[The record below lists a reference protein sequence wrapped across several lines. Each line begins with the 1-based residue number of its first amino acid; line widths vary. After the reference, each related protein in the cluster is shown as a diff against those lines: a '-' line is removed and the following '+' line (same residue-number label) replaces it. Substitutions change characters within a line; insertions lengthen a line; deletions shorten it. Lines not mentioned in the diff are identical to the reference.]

1 MQAQVQKEDDSGY
14 RVGRGY
20 SLSEVEKS
28 GLRVSQVRKLGIY
41 VDPRRSTLHEF
52 NVQQLKA
59 LVEERQNQLKKEA
72 EKARE
77 EEIEKKEE
85 KEAKKK
91 AKKKEEK
98 KKEKKEEKKEEKK
111 KVEKKAEKKVEV
123 KKEKAPESSLDL
135 TEIKG
140 VGKKRAEAFREAGIL
155 TVKDLIAAD
164 TAELAEKTSFTED
177 YITTLK
183 ERAKTL

>member
-14 RVGRGY
+14 RLGRGY

-28 GLRVSQVRKLGIY
+28 GMSVSQVRKLGIY
-41 VDPRRSTLHEF
+41 VDSRRSTLHEF

-59 LVEERQNQLKKEA
+59 LIEERRNQLKKEA

-77 EEIEKKEE
+77 EEIERKEE
-85 KEAKKK
+85 KEVKKK

-98 KKEKKEEKKEEKK
+98 KK
-111 KVEKKAEKKVEV
+111 VEKKIEV

-140 VGKKRAEAFREAGIL
+140 VGKKRAEAFQEAGIL

-177 YITTLK
+177 YINTLK
-183 ERAKTL
+183 ERAKAL

>member
-1 MQAQVQKEDDSGY
+1 MQAQVRKEDDSGY

-28 GLRVSQVRKLGIY
+28 GMRVSQVRKLGIY

-77 EEIEKKEE
+77 EEIERKEE
-85 KEAKKK
+85 KKAKKK
-91 AKKKEEK
+91 AKKKEER
-98 KKEKKEEKKEEKK
+98 KEERK
-111 KVEKKAEKKVEV
+111 KVEKKAEKKVKV
-123 KKEKAPESSLDL
+123 KKEKAPERSLDL

-155 TVKDLIAAD
+155 TVKDFIAAD
-164 TAELAEKTSFTED
+164 TAGLAEKTSFTED
-177 YITTLK
+177 YINTLK

>member
-1 MQAQVQKEDDSGY
+1 MQAQVRKEDDSGY

-28 GLRVSQVRKLGIY
+28 GARVSQVRKLGIY

-59 LVEERQNQLKKEA
+59 LIEERQNQLKKEA

-77 EEIEKKEE
+77 EEVERKEE
-85 KEAKKK
+85 KK
-91 AKKKEEK
+91 AKKKARKKVEK
-98 KKEKKEEKKEEKK
+98 KVEKEKEKKEEKKAEEKVK
-111 KVEKKAEKKVEV
+111 V
-123 KKEKAPESSLDL
+123 KKEKAPERSPDL

-164 TAELAEKTSFTED
+164 AAELAEKTSFTED
-177 YITTLK
+177 YINTLK